1 MENSGRKIT
10 KIAWET
16 NRLVLQ
22 VMKKNGIGT
31 GEMDLIHLVRHNP
44 GISQKEA
51 CEALNADKAAITRR
65 VLSLEK
71 KGYLIRKTDETD
83 HRKHLLYPTDQAE
96 RLRNSKSEIESVFYS
111 WLLENLSEE
120 ERTQFLSTLDQ
131 IYLRSK
137 KESREGFPDIRK
149 RIRL

>member
-1 MENSGRKIT
+1 MENKGREIT
-10 KIAWET
+10 KIAREA

-22 VMKKNGIGT
+22 VMKENDIGT
-31 GEMDLIHLVRHNP
+31 GEMDLIHLVRHHP

-51 CEALNADKAAITRR
+51 AEELNADKAAITRR

-83 HRKHLLYPTDQAE
+83 RRKHLLYATGQAE
-96 RLRNSKSEIESVFYS
+96 QLRNSKSEIESVFYS
-111 WLLENLSEE
+111 WLLQDLDEE
-120 ERTQFLSTLDQ
+120 ERTQFLNTLDR

-137 KESREGFPDIRK
+137 KESRQGFPETRR